1 MGTKVR
7 KGNKILTVAD
17 DAVER
22 YINQGYSVIDETG
35 AIVTKAIPVGNNQL
49 KAEYI
54 RMSETIESLK
64 AEIKELKASND
75 YLSQEN
81 VKLIKELTALKS
93 APISAEP
100 KTSTRKRK
108 QTTEDVSETAE

>member
-35 AIVTKAIPVGNNQL
+35 AIVTKAVPVGNNQL
-49 KAEYI
+49 RAEYI
-54 RMSETIESLK
+54 RMSETIENLTS
-64 AEIKELKASND
+64 EIKELKASNE

-81 VKLIKELTALKS
+81 VRLIKELTILKS
-93 APISAEP
+93 APINAES
-100 KTSTRKRK
+100 KTTTRKRK
-108 QTTEDVSETAE
+108 STTEDVSEKAE